1 MLCPFYFIQLRTLK
15 CTIANEMQ
23 IFDRNN
29 KGDCLKR
36 KRPSPGAC
44 SGASVLCLMYKI
56 ISTARIP
63 APCSWKQIILL
74 CEHFLYIMDRS
85 DITGVVIH
93 LYLGWYQNSFSVEA
107 RPYCLLS
114 LSKCSSVYSSA
125 WHTLLK
131 TVLPWAFLIS
141 CCVYMSSINSSVR
154 LL

>member
-1 MLCPFYFIQLRTLK
+1 MIELADYIHYVLLKDRERKQSKTFICRHCWEIAHFIRVMLCPFYFIQLPTLK

-29 KGDCLKR
+29 KGSCLKR

-74 CEHFLYIMDRS
+74 REHFLYIMDRS

-93 LYLGWYQNSFSVEA
+93 LYLGWYQNSFSV
-107 RPYCLLS
+107 
-114 LSKCSSVYSSA
+114 
-125 WHTLLK
+125 
-131 TVLPWAFLIS
+131 
-141 CCVYMSSINSSVR
+141 
-154 LL
+154 